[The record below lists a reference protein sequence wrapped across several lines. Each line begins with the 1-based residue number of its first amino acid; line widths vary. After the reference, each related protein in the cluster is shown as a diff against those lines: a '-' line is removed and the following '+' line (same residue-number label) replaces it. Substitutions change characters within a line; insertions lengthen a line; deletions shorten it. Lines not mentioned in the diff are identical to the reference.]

1 MCLRLETANWS
12 SLHMKDSQQ
21 IRMPTPN
28 TRLLQLHFIYKNT
41 RIQDDELVV
50 ERVVQTPDLT
60 EPMFKLAFSTTTSS
74 GNRVTYRSY
83 LNRHRLETYIHSTLK
98 SLRADHDP
106 FDIIQVS
113 SSVFP
118 SFMYRVEDLSWEM
131 RDTIMEII
139 VTTINSDV
147 TRIRG

>member
-1 MCLRLETANWS
+1 
-12 SLHMKDSQQ
+12 
-21 IRMPTPN
+21 MPTPN

>member
-1 MCLRLETANWS
+1 
-12 SLHMKDSQQ
+12 
-21 IRMPTPN
+21 MPSPN
-28 TRLLQLHFIYKNT
+28 TRLFQLHFIYKNT
-41 RIQDDELVV
+41 RIQDDELIV
-50 ERVVQTPDLT
+50 ERVVQTPTLT
-60 EPMFKLAFSTTTSS
+60 EPMFKLAFTTTTNS

-83 LNRHRLETYIHSTLK
+83 LNRHRLETYVHSTLK

-118 SFMYRVEDLSWEM
+118 SFMYKVEEMSWEM
-131 RDTIMEII
+131 RDTIMDVIM
-139 VTTINSDV
+139 TTITSDV

>member
-1 MCLRLETANWS
+1 
-12 SLHMKDSQQ
+12 
-21 IRMPTPN
+21 MPTPN

-118 SFMYRVEDLSWEM
+118 SFMYKVEEMSWEM
-131 RDTIMEII
+131 RDTIMDVIM
-139 VTTINSDV
+139 TTISSDV
-147 TRIRG
+147 TRVHS

>member
-1 MCLRLETANWS
+1 
-12 SLHMKDSQQ
+12 
-21 IRMPTPN
+21 MPSPN

-41 RIQDDELVV
+41 CIQDDELIV
-50 ERVVQTPDLT
+50 ERVVQTPTLT
-60 EPMFKLAFSTTTSS
+60 EPMFKMAFSTTTNS

-83 LNRHRLETYIHSTLK
+83 LNRQRLETYVHSTLK

-118 SFMYRVEDLSWEM
+118 SFMYKVEEMSWEM
-131 RDTIMEII
+131 RDTIMDVIM
-139 VTTINSDV
+139 TTISSDV
-147 TRIRG
+147 TRVHS

>member
-1 MCLRLETANWS
+1 
-12 SLHMKDSQQ
+12 
-21 IRMPTPN
+21 MPPPN